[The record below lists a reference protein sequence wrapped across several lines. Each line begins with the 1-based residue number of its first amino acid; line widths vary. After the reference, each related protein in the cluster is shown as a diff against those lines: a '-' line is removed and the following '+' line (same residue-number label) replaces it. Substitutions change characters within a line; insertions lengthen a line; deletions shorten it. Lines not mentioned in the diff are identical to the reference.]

1 MPMADPKKPSE
12 ADVEKLLKQITGEG
26 VFADPKSGLRPATF
40 ESVQPGGAP
49 AEGALPHDML
59 MDVPLNVRIEL
70 GRARMRLEEVLKIGK
85 GSVVTLDQLAGEP
98 LDIYVNDRL
107 VARGEVLI
115 LHDNF
120 CVRVT
125 EILGQKGK
133 A

>member
-1 MPMADPKKPSE
+1 MADPKPTD
-12 ADVEKLLKQITGEG
+12 ADVERLIKQITGEG
-26 VFADPKSGLRPATF
+26 TFADARAAATRPAAF
-40 ESVQPGGAP
+40 SPAQPSDGP
-49 AEGALPHDML
+49 VEGVLPQEALLDI
-59 MDVPLNVRIEL
+59 PLNVRIEL
-70 GRARMRLEEVLKIGK
+70 GRTKMRLEDVLALGK
-85 GSVVTLDQLAGEP
+85 GSVVPLDQLAGEP

-125 EILGQKGK
+125 EIVGQKS

>member
-1 MPMADPKKPSE
+1 MADPKKPSE

-26 VFADPKSGLRPATF
+26 VFAADPRTGLRPATF
-40 ESVQPGGAP
+40 ESVQPGAQP
-49 AEGALPHDML
+49 VEGALPQEL
-59 MDVPLNVRIEL
+59 FLDVPLNVRIEL
-70 GRARMRLEEVLKIGK
+70 GRSRMRLEDVLKVGK
-85 GSVVTLDQLAGEP
+85 GTVITLDQLAGEP

-125 EILGQKGK
+125 EIVGQKGK
-133 A
+133 